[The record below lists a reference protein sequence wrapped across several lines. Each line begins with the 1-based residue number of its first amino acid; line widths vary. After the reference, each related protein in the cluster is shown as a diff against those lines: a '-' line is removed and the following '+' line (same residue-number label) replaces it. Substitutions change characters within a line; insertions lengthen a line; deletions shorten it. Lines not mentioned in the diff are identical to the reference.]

1 MKIKILLMTM
11 LLCGSM
17 VYAQNDPIIMRVN
30 GHPVT
35 RSEFEYSYNNNI
47 GGKADKKSIKAY
59 MTAFVDYK
67 LKVLAAL
74 DAKLDTISSLN
85 WRNLL
90 ITKNPQQASY
100 ILNADAERQALKM
113 YENQRR
119 YVVSHGGMRK
129 LSHILLTVNQRASY
143 TEENKVKEK
152 IYSLYRAIKKG
163 ADFGEMARKYSQDMR
178 SAQHGGALPWMCK
191 GTTFKEFEDVAWS
204 LKKGEMSSPF
214 QSPAGYH
221 IILMNDAC
229 GFLPFD
235 SVKSDLSEIVEL
247 QNVRDRVMAEMQEHI
262 PSDMKKDDEAFRANS
277 IDPRYEET
285 GKNKYLLK
293 EYQEGILLTEMSN
306 RIFRDKIS
314 KDGSLIEKFFLKHRK
329 QYKWDSPRFKGV
341 AFRCKSRKDERK
353 LSMILKNT
361 PYKYWGEKI
370 KSLNHD
376 SLYYADAKVDIFK
389 MGDNPIVDHE
399 VFKKNGQ
406 RVSNKQY
413 PYQYVYGNKLKKY
426 PESYQ
431 DVRDLVLADYQE
443 EIEKEWVKQ
452 LRKLYSVKIYENV
465 LSTVNNHE

>member
-1 MKIKILLMTM
+1 
-11 LLCGSM
+11 
-17 VYAQNDPIIMRVN
+17 
-30 GHPVT
+30 
-35 RSEFEYSYNNNI
+35 
-47 GGKADKKSIKAY
+47 
-59 MTAFVDYK
+59 
-67 LKVLAAL
+67 
-74 DAKLDTISSLN
+74 
-85 WRNLL
+85 
-90 ITKNPQQASY
+90 
-100 ILNADAERQALKM
+100 LNADAEKQALKM

-163 ADFGEMARKYSQDMR
+163 ADFGEMAKKYSQDMM

-191 GTTFKEFEDVAWS
+191 GTTFKEFEDVAWN

-229 GFLPFD
+229 DFLPFD
-235 SVKSDLSEIVEL
+235 SVKSDLSEIIEY
-247 QNVRDRVMAEMQEHI
+247 QNARERVMAEMQDRL
-262 PSDMKKDDEAFRANS
+262 PLDMKKNNEASHVNGIGS
-277 IDPRYEET
+277 TTEET
-285 GKNKYLLK
+285 EKTKYLLK

-306 RIFRDKIS
+306 RIFRDRIS
-314 KDGSLIEKFFLKHRK
+314 KDGSQIEKFFLKHRK

-353 LSMILKNT
+353 LSKILKNT
-361 PYKYWGEKI
+361 PYNKWGDKI
-370 KSLNHD
+370 SSLNHD
-376 SLYYADAKVDIFK
+376 SLYYADVRVGIFK
-389 MGDNPIVDHE
+389 MGDNSIVDHE
-399 VFKKNGQ
+399 FFKKNCQ
-406 RVSNKQY
+406 QVKNKQY
-413 PYQYVYGNKLKKY
+413 PYEYVYGNKLKKY
-426 PESYQ
+426 PETYQ

>member
-1 MKIKILLMTM
+1 MTM

-17 VYAQNDPIIMRVN
+17 VYAQNNPIIMRVN

-35 RSEFEYSYNNNI
+35 RSEFEYSYNNNN

-59 MTAFVDYK
+59 VTAFVDYK
-67 LKVLAAL
+67 LKVQAAL

-90 ITKNPQQASY
+90 IKKNPQQSSY
-100 ILNADAERQALKM
+100 ILNADAEKQALKM

-163 ADFGEMARKYSQDMR
+163 ADFGEMAKKYSQDMM

-191 GTTFKEFEDVAWS
+191 GTTFKEFEDVAWN

-229 GFLPFD
+229 DFLPFD
-235 SVKSDLSEIVEL
+235 SVKSDLSEIIEY
-247 QNVRDRVMAEMQEHI
+247 QNARERVMAEMQDRL
-262 PSDMKKDDEAFRANS
+262 PLDMKKNNEASHVNGIGS
-277 IDPRYEET
+277 TTEET
-285 GKNKYLLK
+285 EKTKYLLK

-306 RIFRDKIS
+306 RIFRDRIS
-314 KDGSLIEKFFLKHRK
+314 KDGSQIEKFFLKHRK

-353 LSMILKNT
+353 LSKILKNT
-361 PYKYWGEKI
+361 PYNKWGDKI
-370 KSLNHD
+370 RSLNHD
-376 SLYYADAKVDIFK
+376 SLYYADVRVGIFK
-389 MGDNPIVDHE
+389 MGDNSIVDHE
-399 VFKKNGQ
+399 FFKKNCQ
-406 RVSNKQY
+406 QVKNKQY
-413 PYQYVYGNKLKKY
+413 PYEYVYGNKLKKY
-426 PESYQ
+426 PETYQ